1 MRKSSAANN
10 AASSPPVPA
19 RTSRMAFFS
28 SASSLGRS
36 MVFTSSSSAKRRF
49 RTASSSL
56 SASLRISASSPPT
69 RVSSSACSAW
79 VWRRL
84 LMLSTI
90 GVSSL
95 YSLASLTNSPE
106 RTGSDM
112 SVDSSAWRDTSRS
125 SFASN
130 AVLSAISDPE
140 LGEPVF
146 QSRQRRLGLLAA
158 VEVAHS
164 RLAASQLVLAED
176 HGRARLDLVAAAH
189 ALLQIAEIGQIDR
202 EAGAAQLLRQF
213 QRRAFAFRADRHQ
226 RNRPRWRRRVG
237 DHQRQALD
245 AAGPA
250 DARRFRAAHY
260 AHQPVV
266 TPAGQHRAL
275 RSPFGGRELDGGVA
289 IVIEAAHQPWIEFV
303 GNSELAEPFTHL
315 NEEVV
320 RRGGEI
326 PLETR
331 RHSGE
336 LNIARILGIENAQGI
351 TL

>member
-1 MRKSSAANN
+1 MRKGPAANN

-36 MVFTSSSSAKRRF
+36 MVFTSSSSARRRF
-49 RTASSSL
+49 RTAS
-56 SASLRISASSPPT
+56 
-69 RVSSSACSAW
+69 
-79 VWRRL
+79 
-84 LMLSTI
+84 
-90 GVSSL
+90 SSL

-112 SVDSSAWRDTSRS
+112 RVDSSAWRDTSRS

-158 VEVAHS
+158 VEGAHP
-164 RLAASQLVLAED
+164 RLAAFQLVLAED
-176 HGRARLDLVAAAH
+176 HGRARLDLVGAAH
-189 ALLQIAEIGQIDR
+189 ALLQIAGIGQIDR

-226 RNRPRWRRRVG
+226 RNRPRRRRRLG

-275 RSPFGGRELDGGVA
+275 RSQFGGRELEGGVA
-289 IVIEAAHQPWIEFV
+289 IVIEAAHE
-303 GNSELAEPFTHL
+303 
-315 NEEVV
+315 
-320 RRGGEI
+320 
-326 PLETR
+326 
-331 RHSGE
+331 
-336 LNIARILGIENAQGI
+336 ARILPVGYSEPVEA
-351 TL
+351 LLHRA